1 MRPKQTG
8 LYVFLTRG
16 SAVVIL
22 GGLLWLVIPRVHK
35 GLASSQLSGPGPK
48 TEAPVS
54 LNTVEHRG
62 RRVLPQGSQKVA
74 QLHLNGVIGNG
85 EPSAETGDTAD
96 TAEENTAVAIPVP
109 DPDVEVPASH
119 PKVGR
124 PSAHDESSSPS
135 GNMFIVPLAPIGGL
149 AASTVLPTGAST
161 NTAGSTQNTGN
172 GQNSAGGPTSST
184 PSIANPPGNPPSNPP
199 APPDPG
205 PGPIVTPEPGTIT
218 LVSSGLLAMWFI
230 RRRWKRL
237 RT

>member
-1 MRPKQTG
+1 MRPKQAG

-22 GGLLWLVIPRVHK
+22 GGLLWLVIPHVHK
-35 GLASSQLSGPGPK
+35 GLASSKLPGPGPK

-62 RRVLPQGSQKVA
+62 RRVLPQGSQEVA
-74 QLHLNGVIGNG
+74 QLHLNGAISDG
-85 EPSAETGDTAD
+85 EPSAETGD

-109 DPDVEVPASH
+109 DPDVELPASH

-149 AASTVLPTGAST
+149 AANTVDS
-161 NTAGSTQNTGN
+161 
-172 GQNSAGGPTSST
+172 
-184 PSIANPPGNPPSNPP
+184 
-199 APPDPG
+199 DRC
-205 PGPIVTPEPGTIT
+205 
-218 LVSSGLLAMWFI
+218 FD
-230 RRRWKRL
+230 
-237 RT
+237 